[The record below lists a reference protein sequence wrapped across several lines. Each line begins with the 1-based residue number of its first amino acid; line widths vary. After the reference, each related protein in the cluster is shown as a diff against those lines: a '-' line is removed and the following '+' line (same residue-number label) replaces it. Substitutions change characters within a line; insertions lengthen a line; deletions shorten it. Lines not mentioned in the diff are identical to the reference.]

1 MYVRLA
7 FAVAAHLEP
16 EILLVDE
23 VLAVGDAEFQKKCLG
38 KMQDVSR
45 GGRTVLFVSHN
56 LDAIRR
62 LCRTALWIDSGRV
75 KSIGETNQ
83 VVSEYLSH
91 GIREG
96 GNCNFDPPLKLA
108 NGLPIRLHSIRIE
121 NVAGEITTRFPTT
134 SPVRV
139 RIEWEADARVYK
151 PRIGFLLQTTT
162 GVDVLT
168 ALDANS
174 WPHKWLEPGRRVSHC
189 DVPGCLLNEG
199 EYVLD
204 IGADGFFDGRPC
216 DFQRSRTGAVL
227 RFEVE
232 DNMALP
238 NKYYGEDGCRDG
250 RWHGVLLL
258 NLPWKQEAARP
269 QPAARLSTTTV

>member
-1 MYVRLA
+1 
-7 FAVAAHLEP
+7 
-16 EILLVDE
+16 
-23 VLAVGDAEFQKKCLG
+23 
-38 KMQDVSR
+38 
-45 GGRTVLFVSHN
+45 VLFVSHN
-56 LDAIRR
+56 LDAVRR
-62 LCRTALWIDSGRV
+62 LCGTTFWIDSGRL
-75 KSIGETNQ
+75 KRIGETNQ

-96 GNCNFDPPLKLA
+96 GNYIFDPPLKLA
-108 NGLPIRLHSIRIE
+108 NGLPIRLHSIRTE
-121 NVAGEITTRFPTT
+121 NLAGEITTRFPAI

-168 ALDANS
+168 AFDANS

-189 DVPGCLLNEG
+189 DLPGCLLNEG

-232 DNMALP
+232 DNMTLP

-250 RWHGVLLL
+250 RWPGVLLL
-258 NLPWKQEAARP
+258 DLPWKQEAARP